1 MSRIERWVTLSVA
14 CGLAA
19 LMVGCAGVPRDPSM
33 PINDPNEQFNRG
45 VLKLNQAVLDPA
57 SQVVQAVSP
66 GPALNRAR
74 DLDSNLKE
82 PRIFANDI
90 LQGRFNAAG
99 ITFGRFVMNSTFGL
113 GGLFDIATPGGLP
126 QQSGDFGQT
135 LFVWGV
141 TDGPFVERPY
151 FGPATARD
159 AVGGLV
165 DTAADPAGWT
175 LERMFGWRASV
186 GTTGLDAY
194 AHLGDWKR
202 AESSS
207 IDFYSFLRSSYYQ
220 TRRAQLRE
228 GLGLPPAMESPAT
241 ESPATE
247 SPAAASPPPRRHR
260 AAHKGAAAAPAVPP
274 TR

>member
-1 MSRIERWVTLSVA
+1 MIRIERWVTLSA
-14 CGLAA
+14 AWGLAA
-19 LMVGCAGVPRDPSM
+19 LMAGCAGVPRDPSM

-57 SQVVQAVSP
+57 SQVVQAITP
-66 GPALNRAR
+66 GPVLNRAR

-99 ITFGRFVMNSTFGL
+99 ITAGRFIMNTTFGL

-141 TDGPFVERPY
+141 PDGAFVERPY
-151 FGPATARD
+151 FGPATMRD
-159 AVGGLV
+159 SFGGTV
-165 DTAADPAGWT
+165 DTIADPVGWAIQKAAGW
-175 LERMFGWRASV
+175 RGSV

-194 AHLGDWKR
+194 VHLGDWKR
-202 AESSS
+202 AEESS
-207 IDFYSFLRSSYYQ
+207 IDFYSFLRSAYYQ
-220 TRRAQLRE
+220 TRRAELRE
-228 GLGLPPAMESPAT
+228 GLGLPPAT

-247 SPAAASPPPRRHR
+247 SPATETPAAAAAPPRHHH
-260 AAHKGAAAAPAVPP
+260 AHNGAAAATAVPP
-274 TR
+274 TQ

>member
-1 MSRIERWVTLSVA
+1 MGRFKRWVTLSVA
-14 CGLAA
+14 WGLAA
-19 LMVGCAGVPRDPSM
+19 LLAGCAGVPRDPSM

-57 SQVVQAVSP
+57 SQVVQAISP
-66 GPALNRAR
+66 GPVLNRAR

-82 PRIFANDI
+82 PRIFANDV
-90 LQGRFNAAG
+90 LQGRFDAAR

-126 QQSGDFGQT
+126 QQTGDFGQT
-135 LFVWGV
+135 MFVWGV
-141 TDGPFVERPY
+141 TDGPFMERPY
-151 FGPATARD
+151 FGPSTARD
-159 AVGGLV
+159 AVGNLV
-165 DTAADPAGWT
+165 DTAADPVGWT
-175 LERMFGWRASV
+175 FERMFGWRASV

-194 AHLGDWKR
+194 VHLGDWKR

-220 TRRAQLRE
+220 TRRAELRE
-228 GLGLPPAMESPAT
+228 GLGLPPATESPAT

-247 SPAAASPPPRRHR
+247 SPATEASAASPPRRHR
-260 AAHKGAAAAPAVPP
+260 AAAAAAPL
-274 TR
+274 TQ